1 MVGQEGAVLVQDQD
15 EAEHGE
21 GGEDEEE
28 EVPEQVR
35 CPECGRVKA
44 RHDLNL
50 LRACRPLTDWGVFI
64 LLVVVVI
71 VVNDDIYVPQG
82 EDEEGGHEYGEAQGE
97 SDAKGVGEHVNTVSS
112 NRLKG
117 SCSGLIMITL
127 KMKIHIN

>member
-82 EDEEGGHEYGEAQGE
+82 EDEEGGDEYGKSQGKG
-97 SDAKGVGEHVNTVSS
+97 DAKGIRDHVDP
-112 NRLKG
+112 
-117 SCSGLIMITL
+117 ITSHRF
-127 KMKIHIN
+127 K